1 MSSLQEAV
9 DAEAERSG
17 FSGVVRVDDGSG
29 VQVEAAYGYAD
40 RAQQIPNRVD
50 TLFAT
55 ASGAKGFTALAVM
68 SLVEDGVLD
77 LSTTARSLLG
87 DDLPLVGDDVTIE
100 HLLAHTSGIGDYLD
114 EDQVDDISDY
124 VLAVPVHTLVDGGE
138 LPADPRRAPDR
149 LPSGRE
155 VRLQQRRLRP
165 AGDPRR
171 AGQRDAVPRSRP

>member
-17 FSGVVRVDDGSG
+17 FSGVVRVDDGGG

-40 RAQQIPNRVD
+40 RAQQVANRVD

-77 LSTTARSLLG
+77 LSDDGALAAR
-87 DDLPLVGDDVTIE
+87 
-100 HLLAHTSGIGDYLD
+100 
-114 EDQVDDISDY
+114 
-124 VLAVPVHTLVDGGE
+124 
-138 LPADPRRAPDR
+138 R
-149 LPSGRE
+149 
-155 VRLQQRRLRP
+155 RP
-165 AGDPRR
+165 ARWS
-171 AGQRDAVPRSRP
+171 ATT